1 MKSKAK
7 DDKNVSTSTNENDTE
22 DNEAKSATN
31 GAGLELAYKDG
42 NIVISL
48 DTSISL
54 GPVTATLNLFP
65 ISVPANKLT
74 KLEAVDIVSIESIG
88 LSFSKHPVSMSGL
101 LIKGPDCSA
110 GGASI
115 DCDPLSLRSSPKAQV
130 DSAHNDAITLPN
142 VGNVTQFPFLQD
154 SGDSSLDVLDSCLS
168 PTPITWPSL
177 AEGQFWLA
185 TGLTCTAFQVL
196 NIQAVATVSWR
207 NQGPKLDVFADC
219 VAKCLIVARNH
230 DELFLL
236 MELGIIAAIGVGGI
250 GNIA

>member
-1 MKSKAK
+1 M
-7 DDKNVSTSTNENDTE
+7 
-22 DNEAKSATN
+22 
-31 GAGLELAYKDG
+31 
-42 NIVISL
+42 
-48 DTSISL
+48 
-54 GPVTATLNLFP
+54 
-65 ISVPANKLT
+65 
-74 KLEAVDIVSIESIG
+74 
-88 LSFSKHPVSMSGL
+88 
-101 LIKGPDCSA
+101 
-110 GGASI
+110 
-115 DCDPLSLRSSPKAQV
+115 

-154 SGDSSLDVLDSCLS
+154 SGDSSLDALDSCLS

-250 GNIA
+250 GLVSFNEVDFFLLLKKYVPK